1 MKVRINLVI
10 TCLLLAVGSIH
21 AQSIWDGAHLQKVK
35 QSLHQPY
42 FSTTYQ
48 ELVAE
53 AEKLL
58 DVQPLSVVMKEKTP
72 GSGDKHD
79 YMSQARAIIGP
90 IPPNLTV
97 YPTSAVTVSRTR
109 N

>member
-1 MKVRINLVI
+1 MRVRINLVI

-53 AEKLL
+53 AEK
-58 DVQPLSVVMKEKTP
+58 
-72 GSGDKHD
+72 
-79 YMSQARAIIGP
+79 
-90 IPPNLTV
+90 
-97 YPTSAVTVSRTR
+97 
-109 N
+109 

>member
-1 MKVRINLVI
+1 MRVRINLVI
-10 TCLLLAVGSIH
+10 TCLLLAVDSIH

-58 DVQPLSVVMKEKTP
+58 DVQPLSVVMKETP
-72 GSGDKHD
+72 MHSPRRKECG
-79 YMSQARAIIGP
+79 R
-90 IPPNLTV
+90 LTL
-97 YPTSAVTVSRTR
+97 TR
-109 N
+109 SLWR

>member
-53 AEKLL
+53 AEKL
-58 DVQPLSVVMKEKTP
+58 P
-72 GSGDKHD
+72 GVFSIRRDERED
-79 YMSQARAIIGP
+79 ARQ
-90 IPPNLTV
+90 
-97 YPTSAVTVSRTR
+97 RR
-109 N
+109 